1 MSYFWTFIGGAFATF
16 IMFASFKF
24 TPQVSVSS
32 VERAVSVCKEGK
44 WESINNSE
52 IICADGAVYPRKGET
67 K

>member
-1 MSYFWTFIGGAFATF
+1 MDYLLTFIGGVFVTVAL
-16 IMFASFKF
+16 FASFKF
-24 TPQVSVSS
+24 TPQVSINS
-32 VERAVSVCKEGK
+32 VERAVAVCKEGK